1 MYSSHSSFTI
11 LEQIKSY
18 WLHILAILL
27 FVIYCCYSNTKK
39 YVKKMMKG
47 G

>member
-1 MYSSHSSFTI
+1 MYYSQSSLTI

-18 WLHILAILL
+18 WLYILAILL
-27 FVIYCCYSNTKK
+27 FVIYGCCSNTKK